1 MNNSFEYSGHDNLEI
16 MSLAKK
22 YNQTIFDWLSQG
34 QSSSH
39 RVLDFG
45 SGHGEFFFR
54 FVEQDY
60 PTTAVELD
68 ESVHS
73 IYPDGQVFA
82 DLAMAEGPFELV
94 YSVNVLEHIEDE
106 SIVLKEIREK
116 IQAVNGRVKIFVPA
130 RQELYSSMDEKVGH
144 YRRYSR
150 RQLIDLF
157 EENGFV
163 VTSCRYFDFIGYFA
177 SLVYKF
183 IASSGDI
190 SAGGLVTY
198 DRYIF
203 PVSRLLDRLFQRVIG
218 KNLILEAYSE

>member
-94 YSVNVLEHIEDE
+94 YSVNVLEHIEHRAE
-106 SIVLKEIREK
+106 FLGRLVRQITWKNKE
-116 IQAVNGRVKIFVPA
+116 
-130 RQELYSSMDEKVGH
+130 
-144 YRRYSR
+144 
-150 RQLIDLF
+150 
-157 EENGFV
+157 
-163 VTSCRYFDFIGYFA
+163 
-177 SLVYKF
+177 
-183 IASSGDI
+183 
-190 SAGGLVTY
+190 
-198 DRYIF
+198 DR
-203 PVSRLLDRLFQRVIG
+203 RLLIRVPMIDREWITIYKKELGIEYRLDSTHFTEYTFEQFEDELNKGGVEVLSHHIRFGEIYAVCRA
-218 KNLILEAYSE
+218 N